1 MAISTTSSTSS
12 TKMSPGAMNPVKA
25 LTVPVRYAVKGAR
38 VNEPQKIAIAAFLAG
53 KAEILDESGQVAQPK
68 QMVVCR
74 QVSDVTYLPTGKPIP
89 MIRAGNQLLAKEGR
103 IYLAISEA
111 DCRPI
116 NGCSETTTACK
127 NCCNH
132 HHTH

>member
-1 MAISTTSSTSS
+1 MATSTTSNTGS
-12 TKMSPGAMNPVKA
+12 TKMSPGAMNPAQA
-25 LTVPVRYAVKGAR
+25 LYVLVRYTKGAR
-38 VNEPQKIAIAAFLAG
+38 INEPQKIAIAAFIEGRAD
-53 KAEILDESGQVAQPK
+53 IINESGQVAQPK
-68 QMVVCR
+68 EMVVCR

-103 IYLAISEA
+103 VYLAISEA

-132 HHTH
+132 HRAH